1 MGFSAATMYGP
12 PWSGSAASARACTC
26 IMRCMLRWYA
36 SQVLGYGTTFIRDL
50 YEYMQTL
57 HAMAA
62 LSPLRLYPGHGPVV
76 NDAMDVLR
84 RYIDHRETRQEQVQS
99 TPVPRARV
107 PSAPV
112 PSTPDLSC
120 AFAPS
125 APSLLFWPPALPF
138 KPPLSFAPS
147 VCIASYGLCLCTH
160 VLQRALQVEA
170 VLRGQPRAWPLREL
184 VSTLYSQLHSE
195 AQRKM
200 AEENVQKILRH
211 LDRFPQHWQ
220 LRPCARCMLHV
231 VCCELCAAC
240 VLYAVLYVVC
250 CVVCC
255 MLHAVLHVCVVAYCL
270 ELPPAE
276 QLCHNASH
284 MVRLCL
290 RLCLPS
296 LKAGHRGSAAARRQ
310 HQR

>member
-1 MGFSAATMYGP
+1 M
-12 PWSGSAASARACTC
+12 
-26 IMRCMLRWYA
+26 
-36 SQVLGYGTTFIRDL
+36 
-50 YEYMQTL
+50 
-57 HAMAA
+57 
-62 LSPLRLYPGHGPVV
+62 
-76 NDAMDVLR
+76 
-84 RYIDHRETRQEQVQS
+84 
-99 TPVPRARV
+99 
-107 PSAPV
+107 
-112 PSTPDLSC
+112 
-120 AFAPS
+120 
-125 APSLLFWPPALPF
+125 
-138 KPPLSFAPS
+138 
-147 VCIASYGLCLCTH
+147 
-160 VLQRALQVEA
+160 EA

-296 LKAGHRGSAAARRQ
+296 LKAGRRGSAAARRQ

>member
-26 IMRCMLRWYA
+26 IMRCMLRCYA

-99 TPVPRARV
+99 TPVPRAPVPRAPV

-147 VCIASYGLCLCTH
+147 V
-160 VLQRALQVEA
+160 
-170 VLRGQPRAWPLREL
+170 PR
-184 VSTLYSQLHSE
+184 S
-195 AQRKM
+195 
-200 AEENVQKILRH
+200 ILR
-211 LDRFPQHWQ
+211 
-220 LRPCARCMLHV
+220 
-231 VCCELCAAC
+231 
-240 VLYAVLYVVC
+240 
-250 CVVCC
+250 
-255 MLHAVLHVCVVAYCL
+255 
-270 ELPPAE
+270 
-276 QLCHNASH
+276 S
-284 MVRLCL
+284 
-290 RLCLPS
+290 
-296 LKAGHRGSAAARRQ
+296 
-310 HQR
+310 